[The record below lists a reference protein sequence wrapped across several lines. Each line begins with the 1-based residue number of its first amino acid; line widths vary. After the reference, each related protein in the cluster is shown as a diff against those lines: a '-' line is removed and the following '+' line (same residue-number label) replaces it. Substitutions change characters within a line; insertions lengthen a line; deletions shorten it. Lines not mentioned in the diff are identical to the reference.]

1 MTHAGALRSKNVG
14 TSNHNKGEIPLR
26 RKIKVSLAMKISQG
40 LVGPK
45 EMTRVESDGQKVNIP
60 LLMYGAMK
68 GRSVVFRATYWIVV
82 YYIRNHS
89 RKIRYVF
96 KANSKLVM

>member
-14 TSNHNKGEIPLR
+14 TSNHNEGEIPSR

-45 EMTRVESDGQKVNIP
+45 GMARAAPDGQKVNIP
-60 LLMYGAMK
+60 LLPYGAMK
-68 GRSVVFRATYWIVV
+68 GRRVVFRAAYWIAVSI
-82 YYIRNHS
+82 IRDHA
-89 RKIRYVF
+89 RKIRHVF
-96 KANSKLVM
+96 EANPK

>member
-1 MTHAGALRSKNVG
+1 MTHAGAMRSKNVG

-45 EMTRVESDGQKVNIP
+45 GMTRVEPDGQKVNIP
-60 LLMYGAMK
+60 LLMYGAME
-68 GRSVVFRATYWIVV
+68 GRSVVFRAAYWIAVSI
-82 YYIRNHS
+82 IRNHT
-89 RKIRYVF
+89 RKIRCV
-96 KANSKLVM
+96 A